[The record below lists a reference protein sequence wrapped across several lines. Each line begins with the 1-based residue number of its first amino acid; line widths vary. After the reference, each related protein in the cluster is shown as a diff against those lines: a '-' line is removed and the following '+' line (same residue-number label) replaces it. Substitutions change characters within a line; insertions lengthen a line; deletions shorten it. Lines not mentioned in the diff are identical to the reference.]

1 MFFAF
6 GLEPKSAR
14 AWRALRPLKMA
25 ARLAA
30 ATLDGYSQRHSRL
43 WSLVSQRKI
52 RMQLAPMRFVKIDGT
67 AVSVTVTSAEEA
79 KAALKELRHKK
90 RELKFLRGALGKKQ
104 RAGRAQRAKAAKA
117 PKTGL
122 QTFLDDVRWGLSAI
136 VEQGTEPAQA
146 PKPRTLADIEA
157 EVRKLDETL
166 HNIEGC
172 ILQLQGKLLSRS

>member
-1 MFFAF
+1 
-6 GLEPKSAR
+6 
-14 AWRALRPLKMA
+14 
-25 ARLAA
+25 
-30 ATLDGYSQRHSRL
+30 
-43 WSLVSQRKI
+43 
-52 RMQLAPMRFVKIDGT
+52 MQLAPMRFVKIDGT

-122 QTFLDDVRWGLSAI
+122 QTFLDDVRWGFSAI

-146 PKPRTLADIEA
+146 PKPRTLAEIEA